1 MADSPVGFNL
11 LNAARFYGVGNEA
24 FALLATGTLTVLAFV
39 GVWLRDRTFGRIRG
53 RWAAVFVV
61 LTLLAIWW
69 FTGCRYAWMRHLVL
83 ASALFY
89 FFVVRIAVNLYRMK
103 KDNSEN
109 ASEENK
115 NQIE

>member
-1 MADSPVGFNL
+1 MSNFRRN
-11 LNAARFYGVGNEA
+11 R
-24 FALLATGTLTVLAFV
+24 
-39 GVWLRDRTFGRIRG
+39 LRTTRYD
-53 RWAAVFVV
+53 WAAVFVV
-61 LTLLAIWW
+61 LTLLAIRW

-115 NQIE
+115 TKLG

>member
-1 MADSPVGFNL
+1 M
-11 LNAARFYGVGNEA
+11 
-24 FALLATGTLTVLAFV
+24 
-39 GVWLRDRTFGRIRG
+39 RTTRYD
-53 RWAAVFVV
+53 WAAVFVV

-69 FTGCRYAWMRHLVL
+69 FTGCRHAWMRHLVL

>member
-1 MADSPVGFNL
+1 MSNFRRN
-11 LNAARFYGVGNEA
+11 R
-24 FALLATGTLTVLAFV
+24 
-39 GVWLRDRTFGRIRG
+39 LRTTRYD
-53 RWAAVFVV
+53 WAAVFVV

-89 FFVVRIAVNLYRMK
+89 FFVVRIAVDLYRMR

-115 NQIE
+115 TKLG

>member
-1 MADSPVGFNL
+1 M
-11 LNAARFYGVGNEA
+11 
-24 FALLATGTLTVLAFV
+24 
-39 GVWLRDRTFGRIRG
+39 
-53 RWAAVFVV
+53 
-61 LTLLAIWW
+61 
-69 FTGCRYAWMRHLVL
+69 GCRYAWMRHLVL

-115 NQIE
+115 TKLG

>member
-1 MADSPVGFNL
+1 MPNIRR
-11 LNAARFYGVGNEA
+11 NR
-24 FALLATGTLTVLAFV
+24 
-39 GVWLRDRTFGRIRG
+39 LRTTRYD
-53 RWAAVFVV
+53 WAAVFVV

-115 NQIE
+115 NQIRIDAGKNSHSGFRIAVHAVDRTPRA